1 MGFDTILG
9 AVDARSDA
17 SIAAK
22 FDPTTVATHRTNE
35 RQNSIDEVS
44 IEWWE
49 GAGPEDSPKIRLR
62 RNLILSPLWVAGT
75 R

>member
-1 MGFDTILG
+1 MFDAKKLTFPHLSVGFDTILG

-35 RQNSIDEVS
+35 PQN
-44 IEWWE
+44 
-49 GAGPEDSPKIRLR
+49 R
-62 RNLILSPLWVAGT
+62 
-75 R
+75 